1 MVAGTATF
9 HPLPPYATRRGINFT
24 VTRKRRT
31 RVKSHLSLLP
41 SVELDNSR
49 ASSASHPLSR
59 SFSKR
64 GGKRGSYLFVRRGNR
79 GFTKRTMELA
89 WVNRGRRKVGRI
101 LEIEISG
108 RSVDCFLFL
117 SEKMGKER
125 GNIFRQMSQLER
137 IIVACRVIEI
147 RKNISIISRPTKNL
161 LSNEF
166 ASENHRPREYIH
178 PPSSHN
184 QRSLI

>member
-1 MVAGTATF
+1 M
-9 HPLPPYATRRGINFT
+9 
-24 VTRKRRT
+24 

-89 WVNRGRRKVGRI
+89 WVNGGRRKVGRI
-101 LEIEISG
+101 LEIAFLVG
-108 RSVDCFLFL
+108 RLIVFLFFPRKWERKGGIFFDKCHNWNESSLRAAL
-117 SEKMGKER
+117 SKFAR
-125 GNIFRQMSQLER
+125 IFR
-137 IIVACRVIEI
+137 
-147 RKNISIISRPTKNL
+147 
-161 LSNEF
+161 
-166 ASENHRPREYIH
+166 
-178 PPSSHN
+178 
-184 QRSLI
+184 